1 MAKKPTYDDL
11 AQQVADLAKQAAD
24 LKHLPDYP
32 QIVRGSPIPTF
43 IIDSRH
49 IITHCNRAF
58 ENLTGIAAHELIG
71 TRKQWLAFYPIQRP
85 VMADLIVDNASEE
98 ELSRYYGRNYWKS
111 SVTEGGYEAEGFFPD
126 LGEKGK
132 WIFFTAAP
140 LKDEAGRI
148 TGAIETL
155 QDISERKW
163 AEEALS
169 ESRQRFKTLLDFA
182 PYPIVVFTLD
192 GRVDY
197 LNPAF
202 TETFGWTLAELEG
215 KLIPYTPPDLKQETG
230 EMVKKLSD
238 EKVILRYDTRRLTK
252 DGRLRDVVMR
262 GAIFTDV
269 QGQPAGELVIL
280 RDITREKRIALNNE
294 AILRISMA
302 LPEYPDLEELLDYIS
317 NEVKRLLGTEGSVVI
332 LLDEE
337 QQELFFPGAA
347 YDDSATQKRVRE
359 IRFQMDEL
367 IAGQVIRSG
376 EPMIVSDTAE
386 DALLHSE
393 RDKKLGYKTKNLLI
407 VPLRSRDRIIGV
419 LTAINKKQGT
429 FEQTDVELLSM
440 IAATV
445 ALSIENARFSEE
457 LKKAYRELTSLNRA
471 KDKVFHH
478 LSHELKTP
486 ISVLDGSLKIVAKN
500 LASLPDK
507 NWKRTMERAER
518 NLKRISGIQYQVDD
532 IIQDKQYKAYD
543 LLSSMLDQCADELE
557 VLIAEQVGERPVI
570 GHIRNRIEE
579 LFGPKEMVAQ
589 KIALDAVVK
598 KRLED
603 LSPQFAH
610 RQVDIIT
617 RFEPTPP
624 IYMPP
629 EALHKVVDGLIKNA
643 IENTPDEGK
652 VEVIVRRKDTG
663 AQLVVHDYGVGI
675 TEENQKQI
683 FDGFFSTLN
692 PMDYSTKMPFDFNAG
707 GKGSDLLRMK
717 IFSARYHF
725 DIEMTSARCQFIPQE
740 DDTCP
745 GRIGACEF
753 CTKAED
759 CYRSGGTTFSVYF
772 PPAP

>member
-1 MAKKPTYDDL
+1 MAKKPTYEEL
-11 AQQVADLAKQAAD
+11 AQQVADLAKQVAN
-24 LKHLPDYP
+24 LKQLPDYP

-43 IIDSRH
+43 VIDSRH

-71 TRKQWLAFYPIQRP
+71 TRKQWLAFYPAQRP
-85 VMADLIVDNASEE
+85 VMADLIVDNASAE
-98 ELSRYYGRNYWKS
+98 ELTRYYGRNYWKS

-126 LGEKGK
+126 LGENGK

-140 LKDEAGRI
+140 LKDERGRI

-163 AEEALS
+163 AEEALN
-169 ESRQRFKTLLDFA
+169 ESQRRLRTLLDFA

-202 TETFGWTLAELEG
+202 TETFGWNLAELEG

-238 EKVILRYDTRRLTK
+238 EKTILRYETRRLTK
-252 DGRLRDVVMR
+252 DGRLLDMVMR
-262 GAIFTDV
+262 GTIFTDV
-269 QGQPAGELVIL
+269 QGQPAGELVII

-317 NEVKRLLGTEGSVVI
+317 NEVKRLLDAEGSVVI

-337 QQELFFPGAA
+337 RQELFFPGAA
-347 YDDSATQKRVRE
+347 FDDSDTQKRVRE

-367 IAGQVIRSG
+367 VAGQVIQSG
-376 EPMIVSDTAE
+376 EPIIISDTSK
-386 DALLHSE
+386 DSLHAE
-393 RDKKLGYKTKNLLI
+393 RDKKLGYKINNLLS

-429 FEQTDVELLSM
+429 FEQTDVELLNL

-457 LKKAYRELTSLNRA
+457 LMKAYRELTSLNRA

-486 ISVLDGSLKIVAKN
+486 ISVLDSSLKIVAKN
-500 LASLPDK
+500 LAALPDQ
-507 NWKRTMERAER
+507 NWKRTMTRAQR
-518 NLKRISGIQYQVDD
+518 NLERIIGIQYQVDD
-532 IIQDKQYKAYD
+532 IIQDKQYKTYD
-543 LLSSMLDQCADELE
+543 LLSSILDQCADLLE
-557 VLIAEQVGERPVI
+557 ALIVEQVGEGPVI
-570 GHIRNRIEE
+570 GHVRNRIEE
-579 LFGPKEMVAQ
+579 IFGPKEMVAS
-589 KIALDAVVK
+589 KMVLDAYVK
-598 KRLED
+598 KRVED
-603 LSPQFAH
+603 LKPRFAH

-617 RFEPTPP
+617 SFEPTPP
-624 IYMPP
+624 IFLPAD
-629 EALHKVVDGLIKNA
+629 ALQKVVDGLIKNA

-652 VEVIVRRKDTG
+652 VEVVVRRKDSG
-663 AQLVVHDYGVGI
+663 AQLVVRDYGVGI
-675 TEENQKQI
+675 TEDNQRQI
-683 FDGFFSTLN
+683 FDGFFSTQDT
-692 PMDYSTKMPFDFNAG
+692 MDYSTKMPFDFNAG
-707 GKGSDLLRMK
+707 GKGADLLRMK
-717 IFSARYHF
+717 KFSARYNF
-725 DIEMTSARCQFIPQE
+725 DIEMTSARCQFIPQA
-740 DDTCP
+740 DDICP
-745 GRIGACEF
+745 GRIADCEF
-753 CTKAED
+753 CTRAED
-759 CYRSGGTTFSVYF
+759 CYQSGGTTFSINF